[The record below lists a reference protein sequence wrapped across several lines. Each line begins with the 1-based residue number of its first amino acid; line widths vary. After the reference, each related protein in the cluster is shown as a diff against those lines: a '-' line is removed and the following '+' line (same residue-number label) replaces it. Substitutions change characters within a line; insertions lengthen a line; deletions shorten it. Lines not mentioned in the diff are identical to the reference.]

1 MTEKIIHLIKNNYL
15 KLKKKYLNF
24 IKKQEVL
31 GEPFYDKI
39 GQLNKF
45 YIPLCNSIYTDY
57 TKINKTFVVGI
68 SGGQGSGKSTIT
80 KILKLIL
87 KTKYNLNTVIFSIDD
102 FYKTLNEREIMS
114 KKIHKLFL
122 TRGVPGTHDIKLLSI
137 IFKKLL
143 SRNYKPFYMPAFDK
157 AIDDRIDKKK
167 WIKIKKKPE
176 IIIFEGWC
184 VGSKHQS
191 KKELIKPIN
200 TLERKYDKDHTWR
213 KKVNFELKTKYKKIY
228 QLINK
233 LIFLEVP
240 SFKYVFKWRLLQE
253 KKLKNSSKGK
263 KIMSNLQVKNF
274 IMYYERITRQMLK
287 DLKKNADVIIRLDVK
302 HKLNAIKFK

>member
-1 MTEKIIHLIKNNYL
+1 MLELKNNYL
-15 KLKKKYLNF
+15 KLKKNYLNF

-39 GQLNKF
+39 GQLKNF
-45 YIPLCNSIYTDY
+45 YLPICDSIYFDY
-57 TKINKTFVVGI
+57 AKNNKTLVIGI

-87 KTKYNLNTVIFSIDD
+87 KIKYNLNTVIFSIDD
-102 FYKTLNEREIMS
+102 FYKTLKNRQKMS
-114 KKIHKLFL
+114 KKVHKLFL
-122 TRGVPGTHDIKLLSI
+122 TRGVPGTHDTKLLSN

-143 SRNYKPFYMPAFDK
+143 SNNFKSFLIPVFDK
-157 AIDDRIDKKK
+157 STDDRKNKKK
-167 WIKIKKKPE
+167 WIKIKKKPD

-200 TLERKYDKDHTWR
+200 TLEKKYDKDSIWR
-213 KKVNFELKTKYKKIY
+213 KKVNFELKSKYKKIFR
-228 QLINK
+228 LINK

-240 SFKYVFKWRLLQE
+240 SFRYVFKWRLLQE
-253 KKLKNSSKGK
+253 KKLKKSSKGK
-263 KIMSNLQVKNF
+263 KIMSYLQVKNF
-274 IMYYERITRQMLK
+274 IMYYERITLQMLK
-287 DLKKNADVIIRLDVK
+287 DLKKNADVVIKLDAKHRLSAIRF
-302 HKLNAIKFK
+302 N

>member
-1 MTEKIIHLIKNNYL
+1 MLELKNNYL
-15 KLKKKYLNF
+15 KLKKNYLNF

-39 GQLNKF
+39 GQLKNF
-45 YIPLCNSIYTDY
+45 YLPICDSIYFDY
-57 TKINKTFVVGI
+57 TKNNKTLVIGI

-87 KTKYNLNTVIFSIDD
+87 KIKYNLNTVIFSIDD
-102 FYKTLNEREIMS
+102 FYKTLKNRQKMS
-114 KKIHKLFL
+114 KKVHKLFL
-122 TRGVPGTHDIKLLSI
+122 TRGVPGTHDTKLLSN

-143 SRNYKPFYMPAFDK
+143 SNNFKSFPIPVFDK
-157 AIDDRIDKKK
+157 STDDRKNKKK
-167 WIKIKKKPE
+167 WIKIKKKPD

-200 TLERKYDKDHTWR
+200 TLEKKYDKDSIWR
-213 KKVNFELKTKYKKIY
+213 KKVNFELKSKYKKIFR
-228 QLINK
+228 LINK

-240 SFKYVFKWRLLQE
+240 SFRYVFKWRLLQE
-253 KKLKNSSKGK
+253 KKLKKSSKGK
-263 KIMSNLQVKNF
+263 KIMSYLQVKNF
-274 IMYYERITRQMLK
+274 IMYYERITLQMLK
-287 DLKKNADVIIRLDVK
+287 DLKKNADVVIKLDAKHRLSAIRF
-302 HKLNAIKFK
+302 N

>member
-45 YIPLCNSIYTDY
+45 YLPLCNSIYTDY
-57 TKINKTFVVGI
+57 TKINKTLVVGI

-122 TRGVPGTHDIKLLSI
+122 TRGVPGTHDTKLLSI

-143 SRNYKPFYMPAFDK
+143 SKNYKPLYMPAFDK

-191 KKELIKPIN
+191 EKELIKPIN
-200 TLERKYDKDHTWR
+200 TLERKYDKDLTWR

-302 HKLNAIKFK
+302 HKLNAIKFR